1 MRILLAN
8 EARAGGGG
16 VETYLASLV
25 AGLEARGHQTAL
37 LYANSAKDDGPTR
50 IATRDAWSVADS
62 GLGRAAAAARA
73 WRPDVCFSHNM
84 RLLDVDEGLAA
95 EWPTFKMMHGYFGA
109 CVSGHK
115 AFSFPSRQPCPRICG
130 PGCLVYFL
138 PRKCGQLRP
147 DVMAAQYRW
156 ARRQQR
162 LFGRYSGVIVAS
174 DHMRREYLR
183 YGLPEQRVH
192 TIPLFAGSERVGEA
206 ADAAITRGERGA
218 GAPASERV
226 GGFGGQSPP
235 IEIDVLFL
243 GRMTPLKGPDA
254 LLHAVRHAARSL
266 GRPLHVVLAGEGP
279 DRSALDRLAQESRG
293 SVIASFPGWVD
304 APARAALLS
313 RASLVAIPSIW
324 PEPFGLVG
332 LEAAQF
338 GVPAVAFDV
347 GGIGQWLTHDVN
359 GRLADLGGGPAALGD
374 AIASVLADDALRMR
388 LSAGARDA
396 SRHFSADAHMTR
408 LEQVFFEARTSG
420 ASQPRER
427 RGAP

>member
-8 EARAGGGG
+8 EARAGSGG

-25 AGLEARGHQTAL
+25 PGLEARGHETAL
-37 LYANSAKDDGPTR
+37 LYANSAGEDGPTR
-50 IATRDAWSVADS
+50 IATRDAWSAAD
-62 GLGRAAAAARA
+62 LGFERATAGARA

-109 CVSGHK
+109 CISGHK
-115 AFSFPSRQPCPRICG
+115 AFSFPGVQPCPRVCG

-138 PRKCGQLRP
+138 PRRCGQLRP
-147 DVMAAQYRW
+147 DVMAAQYGW

-162 LFGRYSGVIVAS
+162 LFTRYAGVVVAS

-183 YGLPEQRVH
+183 YDLPEPRVH
-192 TIPLFAGSERVGEA
+192 TIPLFAAPAEREST
-206 ADAAITRGERGA
+206 AAID
-218 GAPASERV
+218 
-226 GGFGGQSPP
+226 
-235 IEIDVLFL
+235 IDILFL
-243 GRMTPLKGPDA
+243 GRMTPLKGTEA
-254 LLHAVRHAARSL
+254 LLAAAAHTARSL
-266 GRPLHVVLAGEGP
+266 GRSVHVVFAGEGP
-279 DRSALDRLAQESRG
+279 DRAALERQARDSR

-304 APARAALLS
+304 ASTRAALLS

-332 LEAAQF
+332 LEAAEF

-347 GGIGQWLTHDVN
+347 GGIGEWLTHDVN
-359 GRLADLGGGPAALGD
+359 GRLADLAGGPAALGD
-374 AIASVLADDALRMR
+374 AIATVLADDALRAR

-396 SRHFSADAHMTR
+396 SRQFSADAHLTR
-408 LEQVFFEARTSG
+408 LEHVLFQKRTSG
-420 ASQPRER
+420 AGESRER
-427 RGAP
+427 RGAGKE